1 MEGMRTTQDMTV
13 LGESRVSEASSPM
26 DYVVT
31 GQQVLNINIK

>member
-1 MEGMRTTQDMTV
+1 MRATQDMTV